1 MSKIPSLGQI
11 GSGFVGGAVAN
22 AFLHYT
28 DVKVFDIDPTRSGHS
43 YVDVINQDVLSI
55 SLPTPMKKNGE
66 VDCSIVEE
74 ALQKIEQNI
83 SQETLKPVI
92 LKSTI
97 PPAQLGNLMLKHAEK
112 LLIIFNPEFLTERSA
127 RYEYIQSNRFIFG
140 TLKEFNETPEA
151 KMVVD
156 LFNHRFPAVP
166 QYWVPFSTASLVK
179 YFTNVFFM
187 SKVVLFNEFAQVAES
202 WGLDFNEV
210 VSLVMMDP
218 RIGRSHYSSPGHDGK
233 RGAAGHC
240 LEKSTQILTNN
251 GYRTIDTLKVGDNV
265 FDGNKFTKIT
275 GINTR
280 TVPNYI
286 SLNIRGINLKGTEDH
301 IHMVYDNEGQLKEKL
316 FKNIT
321 LNDKVFVPIPD
332 IQYSSKNNVFSMP
345 VKDNTNTKW
354 WPSSVEIDS
363 KLARVLGLYLA
374 EGFCGKYWSKKGKKY
389 EYKVEWCFGFDEEH
403 FADEVVDVLQNLGL
417 NTNKSF
423 KVSEKATYGVSRTWV
438 VRVKSK
444 GFYTFIHDVLKLG
457 EGAHTKDTPLFTGEN
472 GRALIGGWL
481 DGDGSYNASTISGFS
496 RSTKLVFKML
506 TMCMDQGIFPALSN
520 KGQQLNISMRE
531 DVEKICLWTKR
542 FKFNS
547 EKYVRNFPYES
558 PTIRRIDNGWKT
570 SVSKIERIAEPLE
583 VVSIETES
591 ELYTANNILTH
602 NCFIK
607 DIQGYKGIAQESGV
621 NPTIA
626 NAVWNKNIEVRGV
639 VELMEEMNKM
649 FGRASSDKLTVNDI
663 IDLGK

>member
-1 MSKIPSLGQI
+1 MSNKKIPSLGCL
-11 GSGFVGGAVAN
+11 GAGFVGGAVAN

-83 SQETLKPVI
+83 SQDTLKPVI

-97 PPAQLGNLMLKHAEK
+97 PPTQLGNLMLKHAEK
-112 LLIIFNPEFLTERSA
+112 LLVIFNPEFLTERSA

-140 TLKEFNETPEA
+140 TLKKFDETTEA
-151 KMVVD
+151 KMVAE

-166 QYWVPFSTASLVK
+166 QYWVPFSQASLIK

-233 RGAAGHC
+233 RGAAGH
-240 LEKSTQILTNN
+240 
-251 GYRTIDTLKVGDNV
+251 
-265 FDGNKFTKIT
+265 
-275 GINTR
+275 
-280 TVPNYI
+280 
-286 SLNIRGINLKGTEDH
+286 
-301 IHMVYDNEGQLKEKL
+301 
-316 FKNIT
+316 
-321 LNDKVFVPIPD
+321 
-332 IQYSSKNNVFSMP
+332 
-345 VKDNTNTKW
+345 
-354 WPSSVEIDS
+354 
-363 KLARVLGLYLA
+363 
-374 EGFCGKYWSKKGKKY
+374 
-389 EYKVEWCFGFDEEH
+389 
-403 FADEVVDVLQNLGL
+403 
-417 NTNKSF
+417 
-423 KVSEKATYGVSRTWV
+423 
-438 VRVKSK
+438 
-444 GFYTFIHDVLKLG
+444 
-457 EGAHTKDTPLFTGEN
+457 
-472 GRALIGGWL
+472 
-481 DGDGSYNASTISGFS
+481 
-496 RSTKLVFKML
+496 
-506 TMCMDQGIFPALSN
+506 
-520 KGQQLNISMRE
+520 
-531 DVEKICLWTKR
+531 
-542 FKFNS
+542 
-547 EKYVRNFPYES
+547 
-558 PTIRRIDNGWKT
+558 
-570 SVSKIERIAEPLE
+570 
-583 VVSIETES
+583 
-591 ELYTANNILTH
+591 
-602 NCFIK
+602 CFIK